1 MMELKNLIMFTTVQS
16 GTERDLIYERMV
28 KAAQAGALSDFE
40 YDDTWLID
48 EDKVWLRQQMLTLLE
63 KNDII

>member
-1 MMELKNLIMFTTVQS
+1 MELKNLIMFTAVQS

-28 KAAQAGALSDFE
+28 KAAKNGKLLDFE

-48 EDKVWLRQQMLTLLE
+48 EDKIWLRQQMLTLLG
-63 KNDII
+63 KYDII